1 MAVTC
6 LAALLVLAPGSASHV
21 PPPTPLDAP
30 TLQACHF
37 VPDPRLNAS
46 FSCGDQNAPPAFV
59 NVPISFQVNVSDATD
74 NNMTVIFYFDYYQYN
89 STGPPTVNTNTSSRI
104 MNVSAP
110 ALGSVV
116 PVNTTWTY
124 VAISTFPNGAYW
136 VNISVF
142 NESGGFDPSAGSTGP
157 FPLTV
162 NQNSAPFIDGLLSV
176 NSVTQGI
183 SYQNPVIPV
192 LYENVSIGD
201 PDADPI
207 TVTWFW
213 GDGTVTINTT
223 GPLTARLELHV
234 PHQYAASQFPLNES
248 PRTVDI
254 LIWVWIDDGLG
265 HNVSYNSTAEFYINF
280 DAAPSVRIER
290 LFSATS
296 KDQTPVGS
304 VWKVGETMFM
314 VGNVTD
320 PEGDPITAYW
330 DFDNRTDST
339 GIGDPTRN
347 RDANGTTASHVYT
360 APGIYNIT
368 LWATDGDKEFCR
380 DTNCTLFYTHWQNQS
395 IPITVRFNLP
405 PFVTISNVS
414 TQVGTPTL
422 LLGQVYDQDG
432 DNMTVTWVFGDGSPN
447 ATNVT
452 GSSPRGNPKVF
463 PVAQEHVYSEVGSYN
478 FSLYVSDGNVTVN
491 QTQTVFVQ
499 SFNQP
504 PVLLAGHVSRL
515 NGTSAGNNTFRINE
529 TVVVTAMV
537 YDPENDTLNV
547 SIDWGDGVTANQIID
562 PKTAS
567 NCALD
572 NLSRNICPVSFS
584 HIYGSIGSSGIR
596 NYTVLVTVTDNKVY
610 MHYNSAT
617 GKWET
622 LNHTA
627 QLPLVVFITDLH
639 TVGPTPWTWWDY
651 STLSLVLGIP
661 GFLIARFAWKVRRE
675 RMEE

>member
-248 PRTVDI
+248 PRNVDI
-254 LIWVWIDDGLG
+254 LVWVWIDDGLG

-280 DAAPSVRIER
+280 DAAPSLRVESPI
-290 LFSATS
+290 A
-296 KDQTPVGS
+296 GS
-304 VWKVGETMFM
+304 IWKVGEPVPM

-320 PEGDPITAYW
+320 LEGDPTTAYW
-330 DFDNRTDST
+330 DFDKLTDST
-339 GIGDPTRN
+339 GTGNATQN
-347 RDANGTTASHVYT
+347 RDANGTTASHIYT
-360 APGIYNIT
+360 VPGYYNIT
-368 LWATDGDKEFCR
+368 FWATDGDKELCL
-380 DTNCTLFYTHWQNQS
+380 DANCTTFKTHWQSQQ
-395 IPITVRFNLP
+395 IPISVRFNLP
-405 PFVTISNVS
+405 PFVTVSNVS
-414 TQVGTPTL
+414 TQLGTPTL
-422 LLGQVYDQDG
+422 LLAHVYDPDG

-447 ATNVT
+447 ATNFT
-452 GSSPRGNPKVF
+452 GSSPRVSPLVF
-463 PVAQEHVYSEVGSYN
+463 AVAQAHIYPQAGSYN
-478 FSLYVSDGNVTVN
+478 FSLDVSDGNLTVN
-491 QTQTVFVQ
+491 QSRTVIIQ
-499 SFNQP
+499 SFNLP
-504 PVLLAGHVSRL
+504 PVLLSGHVTRL
-515 NGTSAGNNTFRINE
+515 NGTAAGNNTFRINE

-537 YDPENDTLNV
+537 YDPENDTLNT
-547 SIDWGDGVTANQIID
+547 SIDWGDGVRANQTID
-562 PKTAS
+562 LKTALS
-567 NCALD
+567 CTLD
-572 NLSRNICPVSFS
+572 NLGGKIRKVCPVSFS
-584 HIYGSIGSSGIR
+584 HIYASIGSAGSK
-596 NYTVLVTVTDNKVY
+596 NYTVLVTTTDNQVF
-610 MHYNSAT
+610 MNYNFTT

-622 LNHTA
+622 QNHTA